1 MHTRYD
7 DVFVSTDIPR
17 LVGVETRTLCVQP
30 SNLSVDNKPAK
41 TCKNGQ
47 CGGDGYNYIYIIAH
61 VHHQFASDCLW
72 KFEFRNRDLPFC
84 TSSLLP
90 LFKFRLSSVIKRFYF
105 KSGAYTWH
113 PFTKERRLCGLF
125 WYLPLLLTIYIYF
138 FFWLIFFRYYFW
150 LAFEPNGIKY
160 KKNFYALL
168 YVIWFDFR
176 FHDSILMEI
185 LSIQF
190 ILSLTDNQ

>member
-1 MHTRYD
+1 MEKWAMR
-7 DVFVSTDIPR
+7 R
-17 LVGVETRTLCVQP
+17 R
-30 SNLSVDNKPAK
+30 
-41 TCKNGQ
+41 
-47 CGGDGYNYIYIIAH
+47 DGYNYIYIIAH

-72 KFEFRNRDLPFC
+72 KFEFRNRDLPFY

-125 WYLPLLLTIYIYF
+125 WYLPLLLIYIF
-138 FFWLIFFRYYFW
+138 FFWLIFFSILFFR
-150 LAFEPNGIKY
+150 LAFELNGIKY
-160 KKNFYALL
+160 KKNLYALL

-176 FHDSILMEI
+176 FYDSILMEI
-185 LSIQF
+185 LSIHF
-190 ILSLTDNQ
+190 ILSLTDINNFIG